1 MSGARTRTVRSRG
14 AASGVRG
21 SEARGACDRCLART
35 WLLERLGGHLEVV
48 RSRVG
53 ELLELDDDRLISAVG
68 GRDLIALVRE
78 YAGFAAA
85 AAGES
90 RARSRAAGLEL
101 ICRCDPAYPSSLGA
115 LAAPPAVLH
124 IAGGAERFLAKCGSA
139 SDAVAIVG
147 TRTPSQY
154 GLDVAAT
161 LGRGLGAAGV
171 AVVSGMALGIDSAAL
186 SGTLAANGS
195 PVAVLPGP
203 AHRPYPASRRRLH
216 REILAAGSAVSELGP
231 QAGVWRWSLQA
242 RNRMIAGL
250 AAMTVVVE
258 AGPRSGSL
266 VTARVAAQLGR
277 SLGAVPGLVTNQRAT
292 GPNAL
297 LAGGATIVRG
307 AQDVLDAVF
316 GAGVRVETAATRVAP
331 TPRQVVLL
339 REIGSGRDTVAK
351 LSQGAFAADSR
362 IDGSQAKEVMTD
374 LAALELAG
382 WVRFGA
388 GGRFTVVP

>member
-1 MSGARTRTVRSRG
+1 VSDARTRTVRSLD
-14 AASGVRG
+14 AAQRIRG
-21 SEARGACDRCLART
+21 SEGPGACDRCLART
-35 WLLERLGGHLEVV
+35 WLLARLGGHLEVV

-68 GRDLIALVRE
+68 GRDRSSLAQE
-78 YAGFAAA
+78 YARFAAA

-101 ICRCDPAYPSSLGA
+101 ICRCDPAYPASLGA

-124 IAGGAERFLAKCGSA
+124 IAGGAERFLANCGSDT
-139 SDAVAIVG
+139 DAVAIVG

-171 AVVSGMALGIDSAAL
+171 AVVSGMALGVDGAAL
-186 SGTLAANGS
+186 RGTLAANGS

-231 QAGVWRWSLQA
+231 EAGIWRWSLQA

-266 VTARVAAQLGR
+266 VTARVAAQLNR
-277 SLGAVPGLVTNQRAT
+277 TVGAVPGLVTNQRAT
-292 GPNAL
+292 GPNSL
-297 LAGGATIVRG
+297 LAEGAKVVRG

-316 GAGVRVETAATRVAP
+316 GAGARVVTADTRVAP

-339 REIGSGRDTVAK
+339 REIGAGRDTVAK
-351 LSQGAFAADSR
+351 LSEGAFTADSR
-362 IDGSQAKEVMTD
+362 IDRCAPQEVMTD
-374 LAALELAG
+374 LAALELAR
-382 WVRFGA
+382 WVRLGA
-388 GGRFTVVP
+388 GGRFTVLP